1 MELLFV
7 LSVWVVCGFLCYKLA
22 EAKNRDPG
30 VAAVCGFF
38 FALFALIYYCA
49 VPKLEVEEK

>member
-1 MELLFV
+1 MELLF
-7 LSVWVVCGFLCYKLA
+7 LFSVWVACGFLCYKLA

-49 VPKLEVEEK
+49 VPKLEKEEK